1 MTRKKWQMW
10 FILSAIWGIINLVII
25 LFFMTPEQLYS
36 MRYNVLYMGNVFISM
51 MNLSICSYIGSLEL
65 ED

>member
-1 MTRKKWQMW
+1 MTRKKWQIW
-10 FILSAIWGIINLVII
+10 FILSAIWAMINLVII

-36 MRYNVLYMGNVFISM
+36 MGSNVLYVGNVFISM
-51 MNLSICSYIGSLEL
+51 MNLAICSHIGSLEL